1 LRQEI
6 SKFTPPC
13 GEKMELTFSQ
23 NIIYCSKGHQNI
35 AMDYSIL
42 NEEIRRYNPGV
53 PQFKIVAQG
62 L

>member
-1 LRQEI
+1 
-6 SKFTPPC
+6 
-13 GEKMELTFSQ
+13 MELTFSQ